1 MGRPSISFFNH
12 ERYADPTACFALR
25 NILRDEEAERRK
37 KKAGNRKR
45 KKKAGTGM
53 QGAACRK
60 PVTRTW
66 KNVPAEVTSA

>member
-1 MGRPSISFFNH
+1 MSRPSISFFNH
-12 ERYADPTACFALR
+12 ERYADPTAFFALR
-25 NILRDEEAERRK
+25 NILREEEAELRK

-45 KKKAGTGM
+45 KKKTGNMM

-66 KNVPAEVTSA
+66 KNIPAEATRV